1 MHKINHYIVNHGD
14 DELKAEHSD
23 SFLFHKSVLDAK
35 NARSSALK
43 KRVDA
48 IEKEIESR
56 FDLYDE
62 KFSNN
67 KLEDIPE
74 NTVMQT
80 KREDLNALYKW
91 DAKVF
96 VGLLENLM
104 TVNEVL
110 NDTCPNCDKD
120 SVVSFDHLL
129 PQSKF
134 PEYSDHPLNLMPCCS
149 TCNGK
154 KSANWLESG
163 KRKYLNLYLD
173 EIPDVQFL
181 YCDLSLADD
190 TIVCKFYI
198 DNCNG
203 IEADLYRK
211 IKNHFT
217 DLKLFFRYESR
228 ANGIVSD
235 FKTTLKGGKRRVLKG
250 KATKE
255 EIRDEM
261 KDESNDM
268 KEEQGVN
275 SWRALIYEACCNNR
289 DVFEFVYD
297 SIKV

>member
-1 MHKINHYIVNHGD
+1 MRKINHYVVEHGD

-23 SFLFHKSVLDAK
+23 SFLFHKSVLEAK
-35 NARSSALK
+35 NSRSSELK

-48 IEKEIESR
+48 IEKGIESR

-62 KFSNN
+62 KFSDD
-67 KLEDIPE
+67 KLEDIQE
-74 NTVMQT
+74 DKVMLAN
-80 KREDLNALYKW
+80 KDDLNALYSW
-91 DAKVF
+91 NAKVF
-96 VGLLENLM
+96 VGLLEHLM
-104 TVNEVL
+104 MANTVL

-120 SVVSFDHLL
+120 SIESFDHLL
-129 PQSKF
+129 PQSKY
-134 PEYSDHPLNLMPCCS
+134 PEYSDHPLNLMPCCFS
-149 TCNGK
+149 CNGK

-173 EIPDVQFL
+173 EIPDIQFL

-190 TIVCKFYI
+190 TIVCKFSL

-203 IEADLYRK
+203 IDADLYRR

-217 DLKLFFRYESR
+217 DLKLLVRYENR
-228 ANGIVSD
+228 ANGIISD
-235 FKTTLKGGKRRVLKG
+235 FKTTLKRGKRRVLKG

-255 EIRDEM
+255 KIREEM
-261 KDESNDM
+261 KDESDDM

-275 SWRALIYEACCNNR
+275 SWRALIYEACCNNE

-297 SIKV
+297 SINV